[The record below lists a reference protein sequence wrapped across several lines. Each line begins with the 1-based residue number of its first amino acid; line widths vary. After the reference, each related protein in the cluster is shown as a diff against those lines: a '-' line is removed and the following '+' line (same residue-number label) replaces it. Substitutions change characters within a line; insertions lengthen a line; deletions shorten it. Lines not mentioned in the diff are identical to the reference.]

1 MVWPSSLVKY
11 QNIDSR
17 KLKNRT
23 VIKLRILNKFHD
35 VERPM
40 ERALLLNA
48 SYFFALRKLLVLRNT
63 FKIRIILILQE
74 VTNVDRFVGIEALH
88 RSS

>member
-1 MVWPSSLVKY
+1 
-11 QNIDSR
+11 
-17 KLKNRT
+17 
-23 VIKLRILNKFHD
+23 
-35 VERPM
+35 M